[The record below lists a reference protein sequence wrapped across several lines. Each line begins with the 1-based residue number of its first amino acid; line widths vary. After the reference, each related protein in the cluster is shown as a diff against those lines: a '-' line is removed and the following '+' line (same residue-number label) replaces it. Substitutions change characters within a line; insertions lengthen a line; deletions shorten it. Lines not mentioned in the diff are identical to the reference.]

1 MFRAGFWKHTQ
12 NKDLSYINTFH
23 PRYWIFL
30 VSLSEFMA
38 LGLLFSGSSRT
49 PSASLFPFEN
59 VITITQAAALKLVP
73 ALQIRRSQPTFTWG
87 QAAWAELLCSARAS
101 WLLARTG
108 ISIGLWHWSLF
119 AILKGLVRRNKGLW
133 ISPILL
139 YFIFSS
145 SYFGKAVSWKADF
158 LRLRT
163 TMPE

>member
-1 MFRAGFWKHTQ
+1 MSIMFRAGFWKHTQ

-38 LGLLFSGSSRT
+38 LGLLFSSSGRT

-87 QAAWAELLCSARAS
+87 QAA
-101 WLLARTG
+101 
-108 ISIGLWHWSLF
+108 
-119 AILKGLVRRNKGLW
+119 
-133 ISPILL
+133 
-139 YFIFSS
+139 
-145 SYFGKAVSWKADF
+145 
-158 LRLRT
+158 
-163 TMPE
+163 